1 MDTLL
6 RSITVHVDTVQG
18 SGLPGAALLEVFD
31 HVELLSSLERL
42 DHGLDLMVRLT
53 LASGANLD
61 DLAPESAAEVRHVHA
76 RQGGVAIATV
86 RFTGPVMRLFT
97 VGEGCWLSTPTYLDA
112 KHGLHLTV
120 AGTTDAVREYRRAFA
135 DLVPGNLAMRI
146 SRMMPHTGHITAP
159 ELSPRRLEVLRT
171 AYEMGYYAT
180 PRSCTQ
186 RDIAERL
193 GVKQATV
200 AEHLQRAESD
210 VVQHLLSFDQ

>member
-1 MDTLL
+1 MDNLL
-6 RSITVHVDTVQG
+6 RNITVHVDTVQG

-31 HVELLSSLERL
+31 HVELLSPLERL

-53 LASGANLD
+53 LAPGARLN
-61 DLAPESAAEVRHVHA
+61 DLAPESAAEVRQVHA
-76 RQGGVAIATV
+76 RQGRVAIATV

-97 VGEGCWLSTPTYLDA
+97 VGEGCWLNTPTYLDA
-112 KHGLHLTV
+112 RHGLHLTV

-146 SRMMPHTGHITAP
+146 SRLMPHTGHITAP
-159 ELSPRRLEVLRT
+159 EISPRRLEVLRT
-171 AYEMGYYAT
+171 AYDMGYYAT
-180 PRSCTQ
+180 PRACTQ

-210 VVQHLLSFDQ
+210 VVQHLLSFDH